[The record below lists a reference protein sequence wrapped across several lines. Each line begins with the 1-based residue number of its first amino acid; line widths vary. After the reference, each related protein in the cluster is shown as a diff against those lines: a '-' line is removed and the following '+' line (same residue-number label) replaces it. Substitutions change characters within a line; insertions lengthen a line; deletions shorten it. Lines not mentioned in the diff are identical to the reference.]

1 MVALMRYECGLK
13 FTGCVFENMDSLAQ
27 SVSTQLNLSKADGLK
42 AVNIIFDEM
51 SEALQDDGNVDI
63 TSFGKFEIFHRKERM
78 GINPITKERQESLS
92 TSSAKVSWVK

>member
-1 MVALMRYECGLK
+1 MSK
-13 FTGCVFENMDSLAQ
+13 FVNKDSLAQ

-63 TSFGKFEIFHRKERM
+63 ISFGKFEIFHRKERM
-78 GINPITKERQESLS
+78 GINPITKEKMMIHASKLPKFRPSQTLKNKCNE
-92 TSSAKVSWVK
+92 K

>member
-1 MVALMRYECGLK
+1 MSK
-13 FTGCVFENMDSLAQ
+13 FVNKDSLAQ

-63 TSFGKFEIFHRKERM
+63 TSFGKFEIFHRKDPCFE
-78 GINPITKERQESLS
+78 I
-92 TSSAKVSWVK
+92 AKVSSVTNIKE